1 MHIRL
6 LALGTRGDVQPYIAL
21 GLGLKRAGYDVSVA
35 ATADFVTFI
44 ESYGL
49 TAVASKMDLQSVV
62 RSSEQGGSH
71 RQSKKARWAFFQML
85 LDETPTLAQGADTLI
100 YAPAAV
106 FSAPHVAE
114 KLGIPGIPTALQPYM
129 HPTRDFQ
136 AVGMPALDLGGWY
149 NRFSYTLLEW
159 FTGTFIGPKIN
170 RWREKVLGLP
180 PNKGGI
186 FAGVNRDDVTAL
198 YGFSP
203 SVMPKPAE
211 WGDNVHVTGYWFL
224 DGGNWQPPAGLTAF
238 LESGAPPIYVGFGSM
253 ANRDAQQTTEIVI
266 DAVRKA
272 GVRAVLAS
280 GWGGLSATNVP
291 ESVYLIN
298 SAPHEW
304 LFPRMGAVVHHGGAG
319 TTAAGLRAGIPSII
333 VPFKNDQPFWGK
345 RVEELGVGPTPI
357 PHKRLSADN
366 LAQAMRQAITDQTM
380 RRNASALG
388 EKICAEDGVGS
399 AVRII
404 ERVIEGQKVR

>member
-1 MHIRL
+1 MVHIRL

-35 ATADFVTFI
+35 ATSDFKTFI

-49 TAVASKMDLQSVV
+49 TAIASKMDLQSVV
-62 RSSEQGGSH
+62 RSSEQSGGR

-85 LDETPTLAQGADTLI
+85 LDETLALAQGADALV

-129 HPTRDFQ
+129 HPTRDFP

-149 NRFSYTLLEW
+149 NRFSYTMLEW

-170 RWREKVLGLP
+170 RWREDVLGLP

-224 DGGNWQPPAGLTAF
+224 DSTDWEPSARLMAF
-238 LESGAPPIYVGFGSM
+238 LESGEPPVYIGFGSM
-253 ANRDAQQTTEIVI
+253 ASRDPQQTTELVL

-280 GWGGLSATNVP
+280 GWGGLSAADVPDNVF
-291 ESVYLIN
+291 LIH

-319 TTAAGLRAGIPSII
+319 TTASGLRAGVPTI
-333 VPFKNDQPFWGK
+333 VIPFKSDQPFWGK
-345 RVEELGVGPTPI
+345 RVQKLGVGPAPI
-357 PHKRLSADN
+357 PRKKLSADS
-366 LAQAMRQAITDQTM
+366 LAQAIAQTCSDQSI
-380 RRNASALG
+380 RRSAAALG
-388 EKICAEDGVGS
+388 EKIRAEDGVAS
-399 AVRII
+399 AVHII
-404 ERVIEGQKVR
+404 EGAVQAG